1 MKPIG
6 PLMWE
11 HRLIE
16 RMLRSFESEISKINE
31 QKKVNPL
38 FIDTAVDFIRIYAD
52 RLHHGKEEDIL
63 FRDLMKKKL
72 SPEHAR
78 IIDELMEDHRY
89 ARKTTGMLVDA
100 KERYLKGENTIEEV
114 ISLMKELARFYPVHI
129 EKEDKHFFFPCQ
141 EYFSKEELDKMLA
154 EFYEFDRKMIHEKY
168 EKIVNR
174 METQSL

>member
-16 RMLRSFESEISKINE
+16 RMLRSFQSEISKINE

-100 KERYLKGENTIEEV
+100 KERYLKGENTVEEV
-114 ISLMKELARFYPVHI
+114 ITLMKELARFYPVHI

-141 EYFSKEELDKMLA
+141 EYFTKEELDKMLA

-168 EKIVNR
+168 EKIVSR

>member
-72 SPEHAR
+72 SREHAR

-89 ARKTTGMLVDA
+89 ARETTGMLVDA
-100 KERYLKGENTIEEV
+100 KERYIKGENTVEEV
-114 ISLMKELARFYPVHI
+114 ITLMKKLARFYPVHI

-168 EKIVNR
+168 EKIVSR